1 MTDPRDDTM
10 PGAADDLSVFF
21 EAARAEAP
29 VPDGDFMA
37 RLTADALAEMPVP
50 AARAPSPG
58 FWMQVRSALGGWAG
72 MTGLA
77 AACAAGIWIGVNPPA
92 TLDAYWGDSTN
103 LGEVGV
109 DPLSGFELAMLE
121 G

>member
-1 MTDPRDDTM
+1 M
-10 PGAADDLSVFF
+10 PGSAGDLSAFF

-50 AARAPSPG
+50 GARVAPQGGGPG
-58 FWMQVRSALGGWAG
+58 LWDQVRGALGGWIG

-92 TLDAYWGDSTN
+92 TLDAFWGGSAD
-103 LGEVGV
+103 LGEMGV
-109 DPLSGFELAMLE
+109 DPLSGFELAMME